1 MATKKKRLAG
11 RAAKK
16 RAGRKRV
23 AAKRATTKRRSS
35 ATRRRATGRQGARK
49 ERVSKSAAVRRK
61 ERKVDDARHQL
72 IEAEKELAVEELPK
86 TAHPATKKRGADS
99 HVPSKTKRKRPSNP
113 KEQKLEQGLEESMAG
128 SDPVSVTQPAMPIAE
143 KLNDRVFGKSNDSAT
158 RTNIRIQSIT
168 SIFIRASPM
177 SSLLAVVSK
186 SRDSAIG
193 CS

>member
-11 RAAKK
+11 RAVKK

-23 AAKRATTKRRSS
+23 AAKRATPKRRSS

-49 ERVSKSAAVRRK
+49 KRVSKSAAVRRK

-86 TAHPATKKRGADS
+86 TVHPATKKRGADS

-128 SDPVSVTQPAMPIAE
+128 SDPVSVTQPTMPIAE
-143 KLNDRVFGKSNDSAT
+143 KPENNVEPRDDDSQTDAS
-158 RTNIRIQSIT
+158 RT
-168 SIFIRASPM
+168 
-177 SSLLAVVSK
+177 
-186 SRDSAIG
+186 
-193 CS
+193 